1 MHQITI
7 YDEENEVDT
16 SLDDNAPEDVQRAWK
31 RAKQVKKAAFTEL
44 QELDYW
50 MKLERQQGIAQS
62 FEFECRKLGKNVHV
76 SVGGLD
82 SIVLYIWLISLG
94 IKAPGITVSN
104 LEDKGNQRVHKALGL
119 EMVKSY
125 KSKIQVLQE
134 CGFPVISK
142 RIAGKIN
149 LLQNPTE
156 NNKTVRHA
164 IITGECGEQGHFAK
178 NSRMKIGRAHV

>member
-1 MHQITI
+1 MHQITL

-16 SLDDNAPEDVQRAWK
+16 SIDDNAPESVARAWK
-31 RAKQVKKAAFTEL
+31 KAKQIKKAAFTEL
-44 QELDYW
+44 QEMSYW
-50 MKLERQQGIAQS
+50 EKIERQKGIAQS
-62 FEFECRKLGKNVHV
+62 FEIECKKLGKNVHV

-104 LEDKGNQRVHKALGL
+104 LEDKGNQRVHRALGL

-125 KSKIQVLQE
+125 KNKIQVLQE

-156 NNKTVRHA
+156 QNKTVRHA

-178 NSRMKIGRAHV
+178 K